1 MVILLLLSL
10 LFGGDDAR
18 MMALLDHAKE
28 PIKATVNDASRRGDL
43 LDILKRAEQSTRA
56 FEGERK
62 KIANEYARLQ
72 KKAEVTD
79 EALQGVLEQM
89 DTATVAFQQ
98 AMIRH
103 RFDLR
108 AAMTR
113 EEWERIY
120 ARPVEDGAA
129 PDHR

>member
-18 MMALLDHAKE
+18 MMALLDQAKE
-28 PIKATVNDASRRGDL
+28 PIKATVTDSSRRGDL
-43 LDILKRAEQSTRA
+43 LDIIKAAEQSTRA
-56 FEGERK
+56 FAGERK
-62 KIANEYARLQ
+62 KIAKAYARLQ

-79 EALQGVLEQM
+79 ESLQGVLEQM
-89 DTATVAFQQ
+89 HTATAGFQQ

-108 AAMTR
+108 DTMTR
-113 EEWERIY
+113 EEWEQIY
-120 ARPVEDGAA
+120 SRPVEGGAA
-129 PDHR
+129 SDP